1 MPDRRTLTFARLE
14 EIMPEVDRLLAG
26 HATVGNW
33 SLGQICN
40 HLSGAIRTSVEG
52 PPVRAPWIIR
62 AAIGPLV
69 KRQILTSGTIKE
81 GIKTLEQFV
90 PKPDLD
96 ARAEAEAL
104 RATIS
109 YYLTHPETRAMH
121 PFFGAM
127 KPEEWDRMHCIHA
140 AHHLRFAVPG

>member
-1 MPDRRTLTFARLE
+1 MADRRTLTFARLE

-26 HATVGNW
+26 HQTVGNW

-52 PPVRAPWIIR
+52 TSVRAPWMIR
-62 AAIGPLV
+62 ATIGPLI
-69 KRQILTSGTIKE
+69 KRGILKSGQIKE
-81 GIKTLEQFV
+81 GIRTLQQFQ
-90 PKPDLD
+90 PKPGLD

-104 RATIS
+104 RATIA
-109 YYLTHPETRAMH
+109 YYFAHPEPRAVH

-127 KPEEWDRMHCIHA
+127 KPEEWDQLHCIHA